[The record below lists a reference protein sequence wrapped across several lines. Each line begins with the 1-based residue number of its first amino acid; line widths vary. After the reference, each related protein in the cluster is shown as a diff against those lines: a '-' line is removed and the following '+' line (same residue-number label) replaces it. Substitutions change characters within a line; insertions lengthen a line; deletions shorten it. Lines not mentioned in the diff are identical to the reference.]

1 MKKHAS
7 RCLLVIRLANFDVQ
21 HSMPDSPRPKY
32 AKSSLFALSEIQK
45 HPEKNGEIHFITVLS
60 LFARQWHVF
69 HHQISCFPGAA
80 PVIICHGDFQ
90 ESFRKRAS
98 HNRSS
103 LPKRDATREKFEL
116 SFPEGILLTTHDHAL
131 LTKNFRALAPGEI
144 NKSSFKSARSAHTTE
159 LAACN
164 AHATLRRPARPPGFL
179 MLPFVE
185 ISGTYRHVVQ

>member
-21 HSMPDSPRPKY
+21 HSMPDSPRRKY
-32 AKSSLFALSEIQK
+32 AKSSLFTLSEIQK
-45 HPEKNGEIHFITVLS
+45 LPGKNREIHFITVLS
-60 LFARQWHVF
+60 LFVF
-69 HHQISCFPGAA
+69 HHQISYFPGAA

-103 LPKRDATREKFEL
+103 LPKRDAMRERLEL

-131 LTKNFRALAPGEI
+131 LTKNFRALAPVKT
-144 NKSSFKSARSAHTTE
+144 NKSSLKSARSAHTTE
-159 LAACN
+159 LATCN
-164 AHATLRRPARPPGFL
+164 ARAKLRRPARPPVFFKK
-179 MLPFVE
+179 M
-185 ISGTYRHVVQ
+185 

>member
-7 RCLLVIRLANFDVQ
+7 RCLLMIRCANFDVQ
-21 HSMPDSPRPKY
+21 HSMPDSPRRKY

-45 HPEKNGEIHFITVLS
+45 LPGKNREIHFITVLS
-60 LFARQWHVF
+60 LFVF
-69 HHQISCFPGAA
+69 HHQISYFPGAA

-103 LPKRDATREKFEL
+103 LPKRDATRERLEL

-131 LTKNFRALAPGEI
+131 LTKNFRALAPVKN
-144 NKSSFKSARSAHTTE
+144 NKSFLKSARSAHTTE
-159 LAACN
+159 LATCN
-164 AHATLRRPARPPGFL
+164 AHANLRRPARPPGFWDPSNL
-179 MLPFVE
+179 VRTVRNE
-185 ISGTYRHVVQ
+185 AG